1 MIPAYGTNGLTD
13 HRLDDALRLLADLG
27 YGGVALTLD
36 HAHLD
41 PFAPDV
47 AARVRHVAGAL
58 EAAGLAVVIE
68 TGARYLLDPRHKHHP
83 TLVSDTGRER
93 RTDLL
98 LRAVDIAVDLG
109 SPVVHLWSG
118 ILPDGVS
125 DAVAWDRVLTTL
137 DPVID
142 AAERAG
148 VTLAVEPEPGMFLER
163 AADVD
168 ELLRRAGR
176 PERLRMTLDLGHLTC
191 NEEDPVAV
199 VRTHGAR
206 VVHVQ
211 VDDMRPG
218 VHEHL
223 ELGDGDVDLP
233 PLLRALA
240 DAGYDGL
247 LSVELA
253 RHNHA
258 APRVA
263 TSSLAALRL
272 AAGRAGVALGGP
284 REAGTTTTSRR
295 TDA

>member
-13 HRLDDALRLLADLG
+13 HRLDDALHLLADLG

-41 PFAPDV
+41 PFAADV
-47 AARVRHVAGAL
+47 GQRTAHVARLLA
-58 EAAGLAVVIE
+58 ECELAVVIE
-68 TGARYLLDPRHKHHP
+68 TGARFLLDPRHKHHP
-83 TLVSDTGRER
+83 TLVSDDGRER

-109 SPVVHLWSG
+109 APVVHLWSG
-118 ILPDGVS
+118 ILPEGVS
-125 DAVAWDRVLTTL
+125 DDVAWDRVLTTL
-137 DPVID
+137 DPVLD

-168 ELLRRAGR
+168 ELFARTGR
-176 PERLRMTLDLGHLTC
+176 PDHLRLTLDLGHLTC

-199 VRTHGAR
+199 VRTYGPLVA
-206 VVHVQ
+206 HVQ
-211 VDDMRPG
+211 VDDMRRG

-223 ELGDGDVDLP
+223 ELGDGEVDLP
-233 PLLRALA
+233 PLLAHLA
-240 DAGYDGL
+240 AADYTGL

-263 TSSLAALRL
+263 TSSLAAVR
-272 AAGRAGVALGGP
+272 AAAVTAGVTLGGS
-284 REAGTTTTSRR
+284 RERHGSTTTER
-295 TDA
+295 TPA